1 MLQVVTLHIGVS
13 GFMLDYRCVHCAYVP
28 RIKIHFGFIL
38 ILNHWRGSP
47 AVGEW
52 CGKVLQIKEMI
63 ALNIVSLR
71 ILYSLWHYHDSIILA
86 YGYELVLT

>member
-1 MLQVVTLHIGVS
+1 MLQVVTLHIRVT
-13 GFMLDYRCVHCAYVP
+13 GFMLDYCCVHCAYVP
-28 RIKIHFGFIL
+28 SIKIHFGSIL
-38 ILNHWRGSP
+38 ILNYWCGSS

-71 ILYSLWHYHDSIILA
+71 ILYSLWHYRDSNILEC
-86 YGYELVLT
+86 GYELVLT

>member
-1 MLQVVTLHIGVS
+1 M
-13 GFMLDYRCVHCAYVP
+13 P
-28 RIKIHFGFIL
+28 RILIHFGSIL

-71 ILYSLWHYHDSIILA
+71 ILYSLWHYRDSNIP
-86 YGYELVLT
+86 YSVLFAKQKFFAEKVKIKIRRI